1 MSSEVVITINS
12 VNYTIRAKS
21 VKRAIKNTLIKV
33 QKPLTKSRQDGTN
46 VPETLAVDIK
56 RITDMLTI
64 VGEIHY
70 QEIPD
75 ASAVGAIT
83 GTATSGGLTTL
94 SDTSKSWTTNQ
105 YTGFVV
111 LITGGTGVNQYR
123 TIISNTTTQ
132 ITVSSKWGT
141 NPSSDST
148 YVISPTPNSVRA
160 FNLLATAFKT
170 RPGPYTIVY
179 RGVTY
184 SGLFDMLESEDK
196 ADTLQSYVSS
206 ANVRSADIPSKVN
219 CTISF
224 TICTVK

>member
-64 VGEIHY
+64 VGEIH
-70 QEIPD
+70 QQTISTPQT
-75 ASAVGAIT
+75 AVG
-83 GTATSGGLTTL
+83 
-94 SDTSKSWTTNQ
+94 
-105 YTGFVV
+105 
-111 LITGGTGVNQYR
+111 
-123 TIISNTTTQ
+123 
-132 ITVSSKWGT
+132 
-141 NPSSDST
+141 
-148 YVISPTPNSVRA
+148 A

-184 SGLFDMLESEDK
+184 SGLFDQLESEDK
-196 ADTLQSYVSS
+196 ADTLQSYVNSS
-206 ANVRSADIPSKVN
+206 NVRSADIPSKVN